1 MNTFQKR
8 AFKYDTLGDLAE
20 RLEHQ
25 IDVLQIENDSYKESI
40 DAGDGQKWYET
51 EIEQNKE
58 KISVLESL
66 RKELEK
72 L

>member
-20 RLEHQ
+20 RLEY
-25 IDVLQIENDSYKESI
+25 QIEGLQAENNGYKESI
-40 DAGDGQKWYET
+40 DAGDGREWYEK
-51 EIEQNKE
+51 EIESNNE
-58 KISVLESL
+58 KISVLEAL
-66 RKELEK
+66 KKELEK

>member
-8 AFKYDTLGDLAE
+8 AYRYDALGDLAE
-20 RLEHQ
+20 KLEYR
-25 IDVLQIENDSYKESI
+25 IEGLQVENEGLKENI
-40 DAGDGQKWYET
+40 VAGNGSEWYEK
-51 EIEQNKE
+51 EIEANNE